1 MKHDVLSQQH
11 LQSKKKKK
19 KPDKLWKGKYLMKY

>member
-19 KPDKLWKGKYLMKY
+19 DELWKGKYLMKY

>member
-11 LQSKKKKK
+11 LQSKKKK
-19 KPDKLWKGKYLMKY
+19 DELWKGKYLMKY

>member
-19 KPDKLWKGKYLMKY
+19 KDELWKGKYLMKY